1 MATVILSEGRVECL
15 PFISLRRTGAQQS
28 EGLVM
33 NSTASSSRVV
43 TDSPVVVALDYDSR
57 DKALAF
63 VDRIDPQDCRLK
75 VGKEM
80 FTLFGPQLVSDLQK
94 RGFDI
99 FLDLK
104 FHDIPNT
111 TARAVAAAAELGV
124 WMVNVHASGGA
135 RMMSSAREA
144 LNSFGKDAPLLIAV
158 TVLTSMEASDLADLG
173 ITSSPADYAERLAR
187 LTQNCGLDG
196 VVCSAHEA
204 VRFKNELGQAFKLVT
219 PGIRPVGSDAGDQR
233 RIMTPVQAQTAGVD
247 YMVIGRPITQSADPA
262 QTLRDIRAS
271 LLQRA

>member
-1 MATVILSEGRVECL
+1 
-15 PFISLRRTGAQQS
+15 
-28 EGLVM
+28 M
-33 NSTASSSRVV
+33 NSTATSSSLVA
-43 TDSPVVVALDYDSR
+43 TDSPIVVALDYDNR

-63 VDRIDPQDCRLK
+63 IDRIDPRDCRLK

-80 FTLFGPQLVSDLQK
+80 FTLFGPQLVRDIQV
-94 RGFDI
+94 RGFDV

-111 TARAVAAAAELGV
+111 TAHAVAAAAELGV

-135 RMMSSAREA
+135 RMMTAAREA
-144 LNSFGKDAPLLIAV
+144 LLPFGNDAPLLIAV
-158 TVLTSMEASDLADLG
+158 TVLTSMEASDLVDLG
-173 ITSSPADYAERLAR
+173 IAATPAEHAERLAR

-196 VVCSAHEA
+196 VVCSAQEA
-204 VRFKNELGQAFKLVT
+204 VRFKSELGQSFKLVT

-233 RIMTPVQAQTAGVD
+233 RIMTPQQAQTAGVD
-247 YMVIGRPITQSADPA
+247 FMVIGRPITQSANPS

-271 LLQRA
+271 LLQGE